1 VAANHPDT
9 LIIMQIA
16 VYEEFHRYLHV
27 EMKTC
32 GKSSV
37 IIKYSPHVRVSIEW
51 SGVL

>member
-1 VAANHPDT
+1 MH
-9 LIIMQIA
+9 IA

-27 EMKTC
+27 EMKTF

-51 SGVL
+51 SGVTKVTTIMSMFC